1 LRALQQKLAVL
12 VQAGTLALGV
22 GAWSS
27 CHDST
32 ASIGADPAS
41 SSAEP
46 QVPDVV
52 LPGIDVSAMTPRER
66 REFSSLVASMSS
78 PCAQVPVPVSQ
89 CVLEKRPCP
98 LCAQAAKWIAAAV
111 RQGAGEGAIAR
122 AYKERFDPSAAKSI
136 PVDGSPTKG
145 PDDAPVTVV
154 EFADFECPHCA
165 AAVPLVDA
173 VVAAHPGKV
182 RLVYKFF
189 PLAMHVHG
197 EAAAR
202 AAYAAS
208 MQGKFWEMHHL
219 LFERQDN
226 LEQGD
231 LERYAK
237 ALKLDVAKWKADM
250 ESQAVKDRVD
260 ADRKLGDSYKIVGT
274 PTIYVNGREL
284 DSEAD
289 EPLEERV
296 AIELGVP
303 PVAAPS
309 AGAPSAGV
317 PSGAPTGSA
326 APSAAPSAKP
336 H

>member
-1 LRALQQKLAVL
+1 LRAAHPKLVVL
-12 VQAGTLALGV
+12 VQAVTLACSA

-27 CHDST
+27 CRDST
-32 ASIGADPAS
+32 ASVGADPAAT
-41 SSAEP
+41 SAEP

-52 LPGIDVSAMTPRER
+52 LPGVDVSSMTPRER
-66 REFSSLVASMSS
+66 HQFSSLVSSMTS

-89 CVLEKRPCP
+89 CVLEKRSCP

-111 RQGAGEGAIAR
+111 RQGAGEGPISR

-136 PVDGSPTKG
+136 PIEGSPTKG
-145 PDDAPVTVV
+145 PEDAPVTVV

-173 VVAAHPGKV
+173 VISAHPGKV

-202 AAYAAS
+202 ASYAAS
-208 MQGKFWEMHHL
+208 LQGKFWEMHHL

-237 ALKLDVAKWKADM
+237 ALKLDVAKWKTDM
-250 ESQAVKDRVD
+250 ESPSVKDRVD

-284 DSEAD
+284 DAEA
-289 EPLEERV
+289 EESLEERV
-296 AIELGVP
+296 ATELGVP

-309 AGAPSAGV
+309 AGAA
-317 PSGAPTGSA
+317 SGAPSA
-326 APSAAPSAKP
+326 APSAAPAPSAPPSAKP

>member
-1 LRALQQKLAVL
+1 VRNGRA
-12 VQAGTLALGV
+12 
-22 GAWSS
+22 
-27 CHDST
+27 
-32 ASIGADPAS
+32 
-41 SSAEP
+41 
-46 QVPDVV
+46 
-52 LPGIDVSAMTPRER
+52 REDI
-66 REFSSLVASMSS
+66 EH
-78 PCAQVPVPVSQ
+78 
-89 CVLEKRPCP
+89 
-98 LCAQAAKWIAAAV
+98 
-111 RQGAGEGAIAR
+111 G
-122 AYKERFDPSAAKSI
+122 YKARFDANTVQKFEL
-136 PVDGSPTKG
+136 DGWPTRG
-145 PDDAPVTVV
+145 PKDAPVTIV
-154 EFADFECPHCA
+154 EFADFECPACA
-165 AAVPLVDA
+165 NMSPVLDRVFDERKD
-173 VVAAHPGKV
+173 KV
-182 RLVYKFF
+182 RFIYVPVALN
-189 PLAMHVHG
+189 VHPHA

-202 AAYAAS
+202 AALAAAI
-208 MQGKFWEMHHL
+208 QGKFWEMHHL